1 MNDLFD
7 ALRQAVYDYVYVE
20 ELPVRKQTK
29 IRDTYSKFQYDLDTV
44 DGLIEDGSDDTEER
58 E

>member
-7 ALRQAVYDYVYVE
+7 ALRQSVYDYIYVD
-20 ELPVRKQTK
+20 ELPVRKQAK
-29 IRDTYSKFQYDLDTV
+29 VRDTYSKFRYDLETV
-44 DGLIEDGSDDTEER
+44 DGLIEDGTEGTEE

>member
-7 ALRQAVYDYVYVE
+7 ALRQSVYDYIYVD
-20 ELPVRKQTK
+20 ELPVRKQAK
-29 IRDTYSKFQYDLDTV
+29 VRDTYSKFQYDLETV
-44 DGLIEDGSDDTEER
+44 DGLIEDGTEGTEE